1 MYQDLIYDFDGT
13 LSDTYPVVTHV
24 LLDILREHGVAEDF
38 DRAYAYLKQS
48 YGVAVRQYDIGMEP
62 KAFGKLLGQRAAEAA
77 MTDAQKPIKGALE
90 LLKSAAEQGR
100 RNFIYTHSGKY
111 VHDVIKAWG
120 FAPYV
125 TFTLDSSYDF
135 PRKPDPTALN
145 YLIERFDIDPTAA
158 LMIGDRDIDID
169 VGHNAGMAGCL
180 FDTGNYYP
188 DCRAEFRVNDLLE
201 IKKLF

>member
-48 YGVAVRQYDIGMEP
+48 YGVAVRQYDIGMES

-77 MTDAQKPIKGALE
+77 LTDAQKPIKGALE

-111 VHDVIKAWG
+111 VHDVIKA
-120 FAPYV
+120 
-125 TFTLDSSYDF
+125 
-135 PRKPDPTALN
+135 
-145 YLIERFDIDPTAA
+145 
-158 LMIGDRDIDID
+158 
-169 VGHNAGMAGCL
+169 
-180 FDTGNYYP
+180 
-188 DCRAEFRVNDLLE
+188 
-201 IKKLF
+201 